1 VDVGGDLEV
10 LSFGIIEERERV
22 ETTIFQGGSRVFL

>member
-10 LSFGIIEERERV
+10 LSFGIIEERE
-22 ETTIFQGGSRVFL
+22 SRNYNLPRRK